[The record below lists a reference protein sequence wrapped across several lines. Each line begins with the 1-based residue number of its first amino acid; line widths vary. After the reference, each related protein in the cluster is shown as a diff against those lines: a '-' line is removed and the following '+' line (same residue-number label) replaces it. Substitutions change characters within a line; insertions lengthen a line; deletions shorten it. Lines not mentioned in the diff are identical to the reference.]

1 MNTCELDLRDIKQN
15 FDRDEVAVEGEQNQS
30 KRRERKG
37 RKERVEVREGR
48 WKEAVM
54 EETESRICK

>member
-48 WKEAVM
+48 
-54 EETESRICK
+54 